1 MMKKRTKQILILLGW
16 LVVWQMAAILIHN
29 DILLAGPVEVLKTF
43 IGLLGQSAF
52 YKACAA
58 SMGRIL
64 SGFFLAVLT
73 GIVLGG
79 LCYAIPFMQEMLKPA
94 LSVLKSV
101 PVVSFIVLL
110 LIWQGSKQVALWV
123 SFLVVFPNA
132 CTATINGLMAV
143 DAKLK
148 EMADLFHIRGFK
160 RLLYLY
166 RPAFLPF
173 MISAMEISVGMAF
186 KSGVAAE
193 VIGMPQESIGE
204 RIYMSKVYLD
214 TPALFAWTLSLILL
228 SFLVEKC
235 LIKVMKLLLEPTG
248 RYTAAR
254 LSKGSRQEEAHT
266 AGDIIIQDIS
276 KSYGNKQVL
285 SHFSGELKKGGR
297 YLLMAP
303 SGSGKTTLLR
313 LMAGLEKPDQGTITF
328 AGGRGKKA
336 VSYLFQE
343 DRLFE
348 NEFTITNIMSTTNK
362 KNKGET
368 NQAFYDRVE
377 ETAAKLL
384 PRECLDQPAKTLSGG
399 MKRRCALIRA
409 MLYETDP
416 ENGICLLDEPFA
428 GLDSETKK
436 KAIAF
441 IEEHLHGRTLVVA
454 SHDEEDAALLGGS
467 IWNINEL
474 P

>member
-1 MMKKRTKQILILLGW
+1 MMKKRGKQIFVLLGW
-16 LVVWQMAAILIHN
+16 LFIWQMAAILVHN
-29 DILLAGPVEVLKTF
+29 NILLAGPVEVFKTF
-43 IGLLGQSAF
+43 VGLLGQSAF
-52 YKACAA
+52 YRTCAA

-64 SGFFLAVLT
+64 SGFFLAVLA

-79 LCYAIPFMQEMLKPA
+79 LCYAIPFIKDMFWPV
-94 LSVLKSV
+94 LSVLKAV

-132 CTATINGLMAV
+132 CTASINGLSAV

-148 EMADLFHIRGFK
+148 EMADLFHIRGLK

-193 VIGMPQESIGE
+193 VIGMPQASIGE

-235 LIKVMKLLLEPTG
+235 LIKAMKLLLKPTG

-254 LSKGSRQEEAHT
+254 LSKGSRQDEAGEM
-266 AGDIIIQDIS
+266 GDIVIEDIS

-285 SHFSGELKKGGR
+285 SHFKGELKKGGR

-313 LMAGLEKPDQGTITF
+313 LVAGLEKPDQGTITF
-328 AGGRGKKA
+328 AE

-348 NEFTITNIMSTTNK
+348 NEFTITNIMLTTRK
-362 KNKGET
+362 KDKEET
-368 NQAFYDRVE
+368 DRAFYERVR

-384 PRECLDQPAKTLSGG
+384 PSESLDQPVRTLSGG
-399 MKRRCALIRA
+399 MKRRCALIRT
-409 MLYETDP
+409 MLYEPDP
-416 ENGICLLDEPFA
+416 ESGICLLDEPFA
-428 GLDSETKK
+428 GLDPETKK
-436 KAIAF
+436 KAAAF

-454 SHDEEDAALLGGS
+454 SHDKEDAALLGGS
-467 IWNINEL
+467 IWNISEL

>member
-1 MMKKRTKQILILLGW
+1 MILLGW
-16 LVVWQMAAILIHN
+16 LVIWQVAAILIHN
-29 DILLAGPVEVLKTF
+29 DILLAGPVEVFKTF
-43 IGLLGQSAF
+43 IGLLGEGAF
-52 YKACAA
+52 YKTCIA

-79 LCYAIPFMQEMLKPA
+79 LCYAFPFMKDMFWPV
-94 LSVLKSV
+94 LSVLKAV

-110 LIWQGSKQVALWV
+110 LIWQGSGQVALWV

-132 CTATINGLMAV
+132 CTAAVNGFLAV

-148 EMADLFHIRGFK
+148 EMADLFHIRGLG

-214 TPALFAWTLSLILL
+214 TPALFAWTLSLVLL

-235 LIKVMKLLLEPTG
+235 LIKVMKLLLRPTG

-254 LSKGSRQEEAHT
+254 LAKGSRQDET
-266 AGDIIIQDIS
+266 DKMGDIVIEDIS
-276 KSYGNKQVL
+276 KAYGNNQVL
-285 SHFSGELKKGGR
+285 SHFNGELKKGGR

-313 LMAGLEKPDQGTITF
+313 LVAGLEKPDQGTITF
-328 AGGRGKKA
+328 AE

-343 DRLFE
+343 ERLFE
-348 NEFTITNIMSTTNK
+348 NELTITNIMLTTNRR
-362 KNKGET
+362 NKGET
-368 NQAFYDRVE
+368 NRAFYEKVRK
-377 ETAAKLL
+377 TAARLL
-384 PRECLDQPAKTLSGG
+384 PEECLDQPAKTLSGG
-399 MKRRCALIRA
+399 MKRRCALIRT
-409 MLYETDP
+409 MLYEPDP
-416 ENGICLLDEPFA
+416 ESGICLLDEPFA
-428 GLDSETKK
+428 GLDPETKK
-436 KAIAF
+436 KAAAF

-454 SHDEEDAALLGGS
+454 SHDEEDAALLGGI

>member
-1 MMKKRTKQILILLGW
+1 MILLGW
-16 LVVWQMAAILIHN
+16 LVIWQVAAILIHN
-29 DILLAGPVEVLKTF
+29 DILLAGPVEVFKTF
-43 IGLLGQSAF
+43 IGLLGQGAF
-52 YKACAA
+52 YKTCVA

-79 LCYAIPFMQEMLKPA
+79 LCYAFPFMKDMFWPV
-94 LSVLKSV
+94 LSVLKAV

-110 LIWQGSKQVALWV
+110 LIWQGSGQVALWV

-132 CTATINGLMAV
+132 CTAAINGLLAV
-143 DAKLK
+143 DDKLK
-148 EMADLFHIRGFK
+148 EMADLFHIRGLG

-193 VIGMPQESIGE
+193 VIGMPQASIGE

-235 LIKVMKLLLEPTG
+235 LIKVMKLLLKPTG
-248 RYTAAR
+248 QYTAAR
-254 LSKGSRQEEAHT
+254 LSKGSRKDEAGKR
-266 AGDIIIQDIS
+266 GDIIIQDIF
-276 KSYGNKQVL
+276 KSYGNKKVL
-285 SHFSGELKKGGR
+285 SHFSGELKQGGR

-313 LMAGLEKPDQGTITF
+313 LIAGLEKPDQGTITF
-328 AGGRGKKA
+328 AE

-348 NEFTITNIMSTTNK
+348 DEFTITNIMLTTNK
-362 KNKGET
+362 NDKEESNK
-368 NQAFYDRVE
+368 AFYERVR

-384 PRECLDQPAKTLSGG
+384 PKECLDKPARTLSGG
-399 MKRRCALIRA
+399 MKRRCALIRT
-409 MLYETDP
+409 MLYKADSES
-416 ENGICLLDEPFA
+416 GICLLDEPFA
-428 GLDSETKK
+428 GLDPETKK
-436 KAIAF
+436 RAAAF